1 MNYAIFVVLVLVL
14 ALPLKV
20 QAAAVGVFTQVEG
33 KVDVLKA
40 GKLPAVPVNL
50 RDAVEKGDV
59 VRTKSQSRA
68 QITFI
73 DETTINIAPG
83 SRVAIE
89 DYMYDE
95 AKGQRNGVLQI
106 FYGMVETVVS
116 KILQTEQ
123 PDFTV
128 KTHTAVLGVRGTKW
142 FAVLFPTGTDVYNE
156 VGRLSVRN
164 LFPEIPGEEILNAM
178 EFTQVG
184 FNLAPLRRASF
195 TREQLMMLQQ
205 LMIIG
210 VQPQASAAPGKPTG
224 AAGIAPGQLPTPG
237 ILSPFLA
244 TPTPP
249 AAISI
254 IATPPPVPP
263 PPSPPPR

>member
-83 SRVAIE
+83 SRVA
-89 DYMYDE
+89 
-95 AKGQRNGVLQI
+95 
-106 FYGMVETVVS
+106 
-116 KILQTEQ
+116 
-123 PDFTV
+123 
-128 KTHTAVLGVRGTKW
+128 
-142 FAVLFPTGTDVYNE
+142 
-156 VGRLSVRN
+156 
-164 LFPEIPGEEILNAM
+164 
-178 EFTQVG
+178 
-184 FNLAPLRRASF
+184 
-195 TREQLMMLQQ
+195 
-205 LMIIG
+205 
-210 VQPQASAAPGKPTG
+210 
-224 AAGIAPGQLPTPG
+224 
-237 ILSPFLA
+237 
-244 TPTPP
+244 
-249 AAISI
+249 
-254 IATPPPVPP
+254 
-263 PPSPPPR
+263 